1 MKKWLARISLGL
13 FLFGVLL
20 FGSVFFQSVV
30 TVDVQDTR
38 LHLARVNIPEGS
50 NAFTVLL
57 EATNHI
63 WWPQK
68 QESEI
73 TGLTR
78 ATNSNWDFSFAG
90 LVLSNNTEA
99 LKEWD
104 KALSMPDFQVPE
116 CKFEDG
122 LEYLSGWKRLAQ
134 LVSIHENSLMRR
146 GEDVEAFDGM
156 VQQILMG
163 RKMQNAHGVLLH
175 YLVGAAVKEIG
186 YAQMRYWAATA
197 RLTPEQLKNLISQIE
212 PAPDEEVMAYANSM
226 RMEYQLSVT
235 IVDDLRRGKII
246 DPEAGKAL
254 RSARFVPEFNV
265 SKTKAKLAKDFQLL
279 MDAAPHHYNEVKP
292 PVPVIPERPHYFLLL
307 LGGNAIGEIMC
318 ELLEPVLDQAFAR
331 KVRSDVSL
339 QATQTILA
347 LRACQLTHGKL
358 PENLDALVPEF
369 LDKVPVD
376 AFNGQPLHYS
386 AEKKIVYS
394 VGKNLKDD
402 GGDDRSNA
410 GPDQNHLDLVFT
422 FDF

>member
-1 MKKWLARISLGL
+1 MKKWLVRISLGM
-13 FLFGVLL
+13 FLFAVL
-20 FGSVFFQSVV
+20 FSGFVFFQSVV
-30 TVDVQDTR
+30 TVSVPDTNLR
-38 LHLARVNIPEGS
+38 LARANVPEGS

-78 ATNSNWDFSFAG
+78 ATNSNWDFSFAS
-90 LVLSNNTEA
+90 LVLSTNTEA
-99 LKEWD
+99 LKGWD
-104 KALSMPDFQVPE
+104 KAMSMPDFQVPE

-122 LEYLSGWKRLAQ
+122 LEYLSGWKRLGQ
-134 LVSIHENSLMRR
+134 LASIRENSLMRR
-146 GEDVEAFDGM
+146 GEDVEAFDEM
-156 VQQILMG
+156 VQQIRMG

-186 YAQMRYWAATA
+186 YSQMRYWAATT
-197 RLTPEQLKNLISQIE
+197 RLAPEQLKNFIKQIE
-212 PAPDEEVMAYANSM
+212 PLPNEESIAYANSM

-235 IVDDLRRGKII
+235 MVDDLRRGKIT
-246 DPEAGKAL
+246 DPEAGKVL

-265 SKTKAKLAKDFQLL
+265 SKTKARLAGKFQFLV
-279 MDAAPHHYNEVKP
+279 DIAPRRYCEVKFP
-292 PVPVIPERPHYFLLL
+292 DPNNRPNFFLMLL
-307 LGGNAIGEIMC
+307 SGNAIGEILC
-318 ELLEPVLDQAFAR
+318 ELLEPSLDGTFAR

-339 QATQTILA
+339 QATRTILA
-347 LRACQLTHGKL
+347 LRAYQLIHGRL

-369 LDKVPVD
+369 LDKIPVD

-410 GPDQNHLDLVFT
+410 APEQNHLDLVYQ